1 MQGSDSESAAQP
13 GSGARLAQAVQT
25 ILAALLV
32 GASLLWTLDVPLHIG
47 IPIFTE
53 QLLLSGLGL
62 SLGLIMLATAESSP
76 KDAVAR
82 RGLYRALAVAGL
94 AACLYLAFSY
104 QRLAF
109 TVAFRPLDALIA
121 VTVMV
126 LIALEGLRRTSGW
139 GIFIIVLVF
148 LFYGYFGHLSPGEF
162 RVRPVA
168 LDRLALYVG
177 LDANG
182 IIGLALNVA
191 MTIVIPFVFFG
202 QLLMRCGAAEFFTN
216 LAAAAMGRYRGGPAK
231 ISVVASALF
240 GTISGNAVSNVV
252 STGVVTIPLMK
263 RAGYPGHVAGAVES
277 VASTGGQIMPPVMGA
292 AAFLMAEFLEMP
304 YRDVMVAA
312 LLPALLYFL
321 AVFIQVDL
329 LAAAMGIKG
338 MSREEIPSLK
348 LTLGEGWHFVLPFAA
363 LIYGL
368 FALKMRPEHAAVVAS
383 AILVLFTLL
392 FGYKGKRP
400 TLGELW
406 QSVIATGKGVTDII
420 AICAA
425 VGIVIGILSLTGLAF
440 NLTLHLIS
448 ASGGS
453 LIVLAV
459 LTAAVSIVLGMGM
472 PTVGVYVLL
481 ATLAAPA
488 LVKAGVPDIA
498 AHLFVMYFGML
509 SMVTPPVAIAA
520 FAAANLAEANPWRT
534 SWAAAKL
541 AWSAYIVPFLFI
553 ASPTLLFIGPLGEVI
568 WAAVTATIGIFAA
581 TVGIVGYLRDH
592 LALWTRIALFVAGI
606 AVLTPA
612 GAYDGAFYGELVGLA
627 LIAGLVAMH
636 LLNGRQPAVS
646 LGRLRK

>member
-1 MQGSDSESAAQP
+1 MQGSDSVGTARP
-13 GSGARLAQAVQT
+13 DSGARLAQAIQT

-32 GASLLWTLDVPLHIG
+32 GASLLWTLNVPLHAG
-47 IPIFTE
+47 VSIFTE
-53 QLLLSGLGL
+53 QLLLFGLGL
-62 SLGLIMLATAESSP
+62 GLGLIMLAVAESSS
-76 KDAVAR
+76 KEAVAR
-82 RGLYRALAVAGL
+82 RWFYRTLALAGL
-94 AACLYLAFSY
+94 AACFYLTFSY

-121 VTVMV
+121 STVMV
-126 LIALEGLRRTSGW
+126 LIALEGLRRTSGP
-139 GIFIIVLVF
+139 GIFIIALVF
-148 LFYGYFGHLSPGEF
+148 LFYGYFGHLFPSEF
-162 RVRPVA
+162 RARPVA
-168 LDRLALYVG
+168 LDRFVLYVG

-202 QLLMRCGAAEFFTN
+202 QLLMRCGAAEFFTD
-216 LAAAAMGRYRGGPAK
+216 LAAAAMGRFRGGPAK
-231 ISVVASALF
+231 IAVVASALF

-252 STGVVTIPLMK
+252 ASGVVTIPLMK
-263 RAGYPGHVAGAVES
+263 RAGYRSHVAGGVEA
-277 VASTGGQIMPPVMGA
+277 VASTGGQIMPPVMGS
-292 AAFLMAEFLEMP
+292 AAFLMAEFLQIP
-304 YRDVMVAA
+304 YTDVMVAA

-338 MSREEIPSLK
+338 MSRSEIPSLK
-348 LTLGEGWHFVLPFAA
+348 RTLGEGWHFVLPFVA

-368 FALKMRPEHAAVVAS
+368 FALNMRPEHAAVVAS
-383 AILVLFTLL
+383 ATQVLFTLV

-420 AICAA
+420 AICAV

-440 NLTLHLIS
+440 NLTLHLIA

-453 LIVLAV
+453 LIVLAL
-459 LTAAVSIVLGMGM
+459 LTAVVSIILGMGM

-488 LVKAGVPDIA
+488 LVKVGVPDIA

-520 FAAANLAEANPWRT
+520 FAAANLAEANPWQT

-541 AWSAYIVPFLFI
+541 AWSAYLVPFLFI
-553 ASPTLLFIGPLGEVI
+553 ASPSLLFIGTMGEVI
-568 WAAVTATIGIFAA
+568 WASVTAMIGVFAA

-636 LLNGRQPAVS
+636 FLNGRQPAVS
-646 LGRLRK
+646 FSRLWK